1 MRLFVL
7 SPLHFDAP
15 NAVNAFSFPSQGYEP
30 VERQI
35 QMSITHYILLN
46 MTDCILDNLLNHLEM
61 NRTAFP

>member
-7 SPLHFDAP
+7 SPLHLDAP
-15 NAVNAFSFPSQGYEP
+15 NAVNVFFPSQEYTP

-46 MTDCILDNLLNHLEM
+46 VTDCILDNLLNHLEM